1 MRSVLFVASFF
12 LTLPPLPGQGA
23 ASTQPEG
30 NPSDSRSEDLKERR
44 REKQANPPEVEPNK
58 AEETLL
64 RFEKG
69 QVDRWVG
76 VRYKDFYPQFGVNR
90 PGAGFGGGVR
100 YFKSNIRKSGTAVE
114 ASGQISTRGYKI
126 AGLQVGRFNKTDP
139 IFFSGP
145 SDFGVPFDFA
155 EERPGI
161 QPNKMVL
168 FAHLNYRYFP
178 QERFWGLGSNSDA
191 DGRSSYLMEDSS
203 FSVVGGYQFNRWFAA
218 SVGLGRYQVS
228 LDRGTD
234 ERFPVTQDVYTEEDA
249 PGLTRQP
256 DFLRVASAIYLN
268 YQDNPMNPHKGGI
281 IGFFYFRGDELGGRE
296 FQFNRF
302 AVDTRHFLPLGS
314 IQRVLAVRFYTS
326 TDRADEGSS
335 VPFYMHPSLGGGQSL
350 RGFRDFRFRDANLI
364 YLSTE
369 YRWEPAP
376 ALQFAFFYDA
386 GKAFPREEN
395 YSLEKRTIPFGIS
408 ERTSGSVSV

>member
-139 IFFSGP
+139 IFF
-145 SDFGVPFDFA
+145 FGT
-155 EERPGI
+155 
-161 QPNKMVL
+161 L
-168 FAHLNYRYFP
+168 
-178 QERFWGLGSNSDA
+178 
-191 DGRSSYLMEDSS
+191 
-203 FSVVGGYQFNRWFAA
+203 
-218 SVGLGRYQVS
+218 
-228 LDRGTD
+228 
-234 ERFPVTQDVYTEEDA
+234 
-249 PGLTRQP
+249 
-256 DFLRVASAIYLN
+256 
-268 YQDNPMNPHKGGI
+268 
-281 IGFFYFRGDELGGRE
+281 
-296 FQFNRF
+296 
-302 AVDTRHFLPLGS
+302 
-314 IQRVLAVRFYTS
+314 
-326 TDRADEGSS
+326 
-335 VPFYMHPSLGGGQSL
+335 
-350 RGFRDFRFRDANLI
+350 RFRSPL
-364 YLSTE
+364 
-369 YRWEPAP
+369 
-376 ALQFAFFYDA
+376 
-386 GKAFPREEN
+386 
-395 YSLEKRTIPFGIS
+395 
-408 ERTSGSVSV
+408 